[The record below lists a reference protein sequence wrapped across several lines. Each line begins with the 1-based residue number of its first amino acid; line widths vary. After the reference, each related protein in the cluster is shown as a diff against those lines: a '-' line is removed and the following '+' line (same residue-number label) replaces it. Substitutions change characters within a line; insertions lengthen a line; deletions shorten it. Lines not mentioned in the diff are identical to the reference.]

1 MERARLNAKKRI
13 TLEADRLSLMVLV
26 QSVRFLWFL
35 TSFTRPP
42 FPYPV
47 PYPRHLPLRAAEGR
61 VTGVER
67 GERVK
72 EANTVSRDE

>member
-35 TSFTRPP
+35 TSFHSSNP
-42 FPYPV
+42 FGHSSFFLV
-47 PYPRHLPLRAAEGR
+47 SLRVSETKWNR
-61 VTGVER
+61 DR
-67 GERVK
+67 GIRGTNGSNSKTSE
-72 EANTVSRDE
+72 